1 VSVYVIA
8 FMGTPRMI
16 SCVSVDYEED
26 GHSAGGLI
34 KGQVESYKRCKKVKV
49 TSFLNLIGLTNF
61 FD

>member
-16 SCVSVDYEED
+16 SCISIDYEED
-26 GHSAGGLI
+26 GHPAGGLV
-34 KGQVESYKRCKKVKV
+34 KGQVESYKRSKKAYVP
-49 TSFLNLIGLTNF
+49 SFLNLIGLTNF